1 MFRKLSLSVALVM
14 VLGAALVALAP
25 VAAQEETVN
34 LRLATWDD
42 ENAAKVTQVV
52 LDGFMEKY
60 PNITV
65 VNEPLGDDA
74 HVKLLTQLAAGTA
87 ADVVMVDS
95 GFLGL
100 VKDFLMPLDDLI
112 ADPEVGLNVDD
123 YYPEILAVG
132 AIDGVQYLLNK
143 DYATTVAIIN
153 TGMME
158 AAGLELPEDGWTY
171 ERLSLLRPVDD
182 SGRQRQQRPQPGL

>member
-1 MFRKLSLSVALVM
+1 MSHKLSLSVALILVI
-14 VLGAALVALAP
+14 GATLLAFAP
-25 VAAQEETVN
+25 AAAAQEQVN

-42 ENAAKVTQVV
+42 ENAARVTQVV

-60 PNITV
+60 PEISV

-100 VKDFLMPLDDLI
+100 VKDFLMPLDEYI
-112 ADPEVGLNVDD
+112 ADPEIGINVED
-123 YYPEILAVG
+123 YYPE
-132 AIDGVQYLLNK
+132 
-143 DYATTVAIIN
+143 
-153 TGMME
+153 
-158 AAGLELPEDGWTY
+158 
-171 ERLSLLRPVDD
+171 
-182 SGRQRQQRPQPGL
+182 